1 MLVLL
6 VIMLLVGAVPC
17 LIGIIFLRYSLGDRW
32 RAALVARVPTSP
44 ASAVAGMRPGQ
55 LVEVKGTLRCPKPL
69 TSELTRRPCAYFR
82 IWVERTYEHEDR
94 DVNDEPRTVE
104 RTEIL
109 ASCADRVPFLV
120 EDETGRV
127 LVAPEGAEIGAQDVY
142 DRFKAG
148 ISAGE
153 MTLAGRTVEMNHGFG
168 TVGYRIREVLLPIDG
183 PVYVLGAVTRDG
195 SIGRP
200 SRLRFDAGFI
210 ISPHVGEGS
219 SGSPPGDRLMM
230 WCGFGALAGGLL
242 LMSIGVIAWL
252 IWG

>member
-82 IWVERTYEHEDR
+82 TWVERTE
-94 DVNDEPRTVE
+94 T
-104 RTEIL
+104 L
-109 ASCADRVPFLV
+109 ASYADRVPFLV

-127 LVAPEGAEIGAQDVY
+127 LVSPNGAEIGAQDVY

-148 ISAGE
+148 ISAGQ